1 MTDELKPLTEA
12 ELERLEARNNAVGLP
27 TTDVRH
33 LIAEV
38 RRLRNLVR
46 RVEPWM
52 SGLHAEARSQAET
65 QAVRELLEELERE
78 VRR

>member
-1 MTDELKPLTEA
+1 MTDELKPLTEE

-46 RVEPWM
+46 RVEPRM